1 MFQKMSEKLHI
12 PNKFPLF
19 VTIGAIFALIGLV
32 SMILLPFGIN
42 FFNYDI
48 DFVGGTMMNIEMHE
62 QLDKAALDEIAGVV
76 KEVTGESVSSIQK
89 SGEGATQVIIK
100 TKTLD
105 TQTRDAV
112 FQALVAKYN
121 LSDGSAEGSVSDLLA
136 VDNVDPVMSND
147 LRNAA
152 ITAAFFAILLMLVY
166 ITVRFDFRSGVAA
179 VLALLHDVCVMLTAY
194 VVLQIP
200 INMTFIAAILTIL
213 GYSINATIV
222 VFDRVRE
229 NRKLLRKQSFDDVV
243 NVSIWQSMTRSINT
257 TLTTLFTIVMILV
270 LGVPSLQNFAL
281 PLVVGIVAGLYSS
294 VFLSGSFWAKMYRK
308 NKKA

>member
-19 VTIGAIFALIGLV
+19 VTIGALFALIGFV

-48 DFVGGTMMNIEMHE
+48 DFVGGTMMNVEMHE

-76 KEVTGESVSSIQK
+76 EEVTGEKVSSIQK
-89 SGEGATQVIIK
+89 SGDGATQVIIK

-112 FQALVAKYN
+112 FQALAAKYE

-152 ITAAFFAILLMLVY
+152 VTAAVVAIFLMLVY
-166 ITVRFDFRSGVAA
+166 ITIRFDFRSGLAA
-179 VLALLHDVCVMLTAY
+179 VLALLHDVCVMLSAY
-194 VVLQIP
+194 VILQIP

-222 VFDRVRE
+222 VFDRIRE

-257 TLTTLFTIVMILV
+257 TLTTLFTIVMILI

-308 NKKA
+308 KKKA

>member
-1 MFQKMSEKLHI
+1 MFQKMSEKIHI
-12 PNKFPLF
+12 PNKFPIF
-19 VTIGAIFALIGLV
+19 GTIGIIFCLVGLV
-32 SMILLPFGIN
+32 SMILLPFGVN
-42 FFNYDI
+42 LFNYDI
-48 DFVGGTMMNIEMHE
+48 DFVGGTMMNVEMHQE
-62 QLDKAALDEIAGVV
+62 LDKAALDGIADVV
-76 KEVTGESVSSIQK
+76 KSVTGESVSSIQK
-89 SGEGATQVIIK
+89 SGDGNTQVIIK

-112 FQALVAKYN
+112 FNALVAEYS

-152 ITAAFFAILLMLVY
+152 VTAAFVAILLMLVY
-166 ITVRFDFRSGVAA
+166 ITIRFDFRSGIAA
-179 VLALLHDVCVMLTAY
+179 VLALLHDVLVMLSAY
-194 VVLQIP
+194 VILQIP
-200 INMTFIAAILTIL
+200 LNMTFIAAILTIL

-229 NRKLLRKQSFDDVV
+229 NRKLLRKQSFADVV
-243 NVSIWQSMTRSINT
+243 NVSIWQSMGRSVNT
-257 TLTTLFTIVMILV
+257 TLTTLFTIVMVLI

-308 NKKA
+308 GKKA